1 MTCLLLNNSS
11 KNFENRTFI
20 LDFNPRKQIN
30 QSQVSSLTKQ
40 LYNSMK
46 LYESNTRSY
55 IPQIFKKL

>member
-11 KNFENRTFI
+11 KSFENRTFI